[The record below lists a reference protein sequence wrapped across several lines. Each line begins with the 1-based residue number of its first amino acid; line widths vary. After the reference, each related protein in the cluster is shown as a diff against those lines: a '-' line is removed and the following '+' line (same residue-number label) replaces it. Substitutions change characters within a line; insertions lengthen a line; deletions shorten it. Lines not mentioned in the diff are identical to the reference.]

1 MSGPKVRTVAEV
13 SKRIF
18 GHVIRAPNTRSP
30 TKYLKR
36 GWKGPAVEEYYKE
49 ALKPNAVDK
58 IFKPLRALGVYQD
71 EKRDTREE
79 MIRSYAERGKVL
91 VKKGEG
97 KRQAKK
103 K

>member
-1 MSGPKVRTVAEV
+1 M
-13 SKRIF
+13 
-18 GHVIRAPNTRSP
+18 
-30 TKYLKR
+30 
-36 GWKGPAVEEYYKE
+36 
-49 ALKPNAVDK
+49 KPNAVDK